1 MIIRRVP
8 TDFRVLEHLNYEV
21 RDVLCASH
29 TPGSPVE
36 IYEVRKQSL
45 TTQEASQRLA
55 KALGVKGGTV
65 QAAGLKDKHAVTTQ
79 FMSVE
84 RPGAPDP
91 LGNGDWIKPAGL
103 GEVEIRLAGFYSRHL
118 VAADIARNE
127 FEIVVRDASDSRM
140 REMDRRAKA
149 LRNPRTGTI
158 RFPNYFGDQ
167 RFAGVKRGDFIAKH
181 LIKGDFEGALKL
193 AIGTPAR
200 KESGSRKVLTR
211 AAATHWGH
219 WKQAVRASPASPS
232 RKPLELLA
240 AGADFKEAFAAL
252 PYLDQ
257 QMAVEAYQSHL
268 WNQTATCLILKVAT
282 KKGELAPQQL
292 LCPFG
297 QKLPADTKFHSTH
310 GPKDLKGKNNQYP
323 GQKNQGAKGKSSKG
337 QGSNNSAEPADEH
350 DAGSD
355 AFQHL
360 YPAAALFDGAGPF
373 HPINTLEFP
382 MPAANTLRQAP
393 WGECLEQVLD
403 SESIAIS
410 ELRIPGM
417 RRPAFSEAMR
427 PLFAT
432 AMDVEVGSTQPDELA
447 TAKNRLKRTLRFSL
461 PRGCYATIVLEA
473 LGQ

>member
-8 TDFRVLEHLNYEV
+8 TDFRVLEHLNQEV
-21 RDVLCASH
+21 RDALSAGLSAS
-29 TPGSPVE
+29 TPFE

-45 TTQEASQRLA
+45 TSPEAAQRLA
-55 KALGVKGGTV
+55 KALGVKGSTV
-65 QAAGLKDKHAVTTQ
+65 QTAGLKDKHAVTTQ
-79 FMSVE
+79 YMSVE
-84 RPGAPDP
+84 RPGTPEP
-91 LGNGDWIKPAGL
+91 LGTGQWIKPEGL
-103 GEVEIRLAGFYSRHL
+103 GEVEIRHAGYFSRHL
-118 VAADIARNE
+118 VGADIARNE

-149 LRNPRTGTI
+149 LRKVPGGLI

-200 KESGSRKVLTR
+200 KESGSRKILTR

-240 AGADFKEAFAAL
+240 AGAGFKEAFAAL

-268 WNQTATCLILKVAT
+268 WNQTASYLIRKVAT
-282 KKGELAPQQL
+282 AKGPLTPQQL
-292 LCPFG
+292 LSPFG
-297 QKLPADTKFHSTH
+297 QSLTEV
-310 GPKDLKGKNNQYP
+310 PKKDKNS
-323 GQKNQGAKGKSSKG
+323 KSSN
-337 QGSNNSAEPADEH
+337 SNSQISKSQISKSKK
-350 DAGSD
+350 AGSTQEDDEAAAD
-355 AFQHL
+355 AFPHV
-360 YPAAALFDGAGPF
+360 YPAAALLEGPAALAA
-373 HPINTLEFP
+373 ITSLEFP
-382 MPAANTLRQAP
+382 MPASSTQWQAP
-393 WGECLEQVLD
+393 WGACLEKVLEA
-403 SESIAIS
+403 ESISIN

-417 RRPAFSEAMR
+417 RRPTFSEAMR

-432 AMDVEVGSTQPDELA
+432 AMDVEIGATQSDELA
-447 TAKNRLKRTLRFSL
+447 SGKNRLKRTLRFSL

>member
-8 TDFRVLEHLNYEV
+8 TDFRVLEHLNQEV
-21 RDVLCASH
+21 REALSAGHSPS
-29 TPGSPVE
+29 TPFE

-45 TTQEASQRLA
+45 TTQEAAQRLA

-65 QAAGLKDKHAVTTQ
+65 QSAGLKDKHAVTAQ

-84 RPGAPDP
+84 RPGAPEP
-91 LGNGDWIKPAGL
+91 LGRDDWMKPSGL
-103 GEVEIRLAGFYSRHL
+103 GEVELRLAGYFSRHL

-149 LRNPRTGTI
+149 LRKVSSGLI

-200 KESGSRKVLTR
+200 KESGSRKILTR

-219 WKQAVRASPASPS
+219 WKQAVRASPASPA

-240 AGADFKEAFAAL
+240 AGAGFKEAFAAL

-268 WNQTATCLILKVAT
+268 WNQTASCLIRKVAT
-282 KKGELAPQQL
+282 AKGPLTPQQL
-292 LCPFG
+292 LSPYG
-297 QKLPADTKFHSTH
+297 QSLAEESKKAKTS
-310 GPKDLKGKNNQYP
+310 KGQN
-323 GQKNQGAKGKSSKG
+323 AKGQSSKG
-337 QGSNNSAEPADEH
+337 KKAASNQEEDE
-350 DAGSD
+350 ASVD
-355 AFQHL
+355 AFPHV
-360 YPAAALFDGAGPF
+360 YPAAALLDSPGALAA
-373 HPINTLEFP
+373 INALEFP
-382 MPAANTLRQAP
+382 MPASNTQWQAP
-393 WGECLEQVLD
+393 WGACLEEVLEA
-403 SESIAIS
+403 ESIAIN
-410 ELRIPGM
+410 ELSIPGM

-427 PLFAT
+427 PLFAS
-432 AMDVEVGSTQPDELA
+432 AMDFEMGAAQSDELA
-447 TAKNRLKRTLRFSL
+447 SAKNRLKRTLRFSL